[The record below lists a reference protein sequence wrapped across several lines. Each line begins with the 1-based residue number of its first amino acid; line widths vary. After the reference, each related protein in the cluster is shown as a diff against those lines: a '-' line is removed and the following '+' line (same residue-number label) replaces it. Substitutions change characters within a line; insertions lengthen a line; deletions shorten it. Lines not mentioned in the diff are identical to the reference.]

1 MVQAPKRRTLL
12 GMADEVLDPVRG
24 IDLEVLDE
32 GTTTS
37 RHPAPLLFIHGAW
50 HAAWCWENFLE
61 YFAQNG
67 YRAVA
72 VSLRGHGG
80 SAVPKRFRFCSLAD
94 YVDDV
99 GSVIAQLPAAPVLIG
114 HSMGGFIV
122 QKYLEHNDAPAAV
135 LIASASVHGSRDFA
149 QRLMRRHPWL
159 MVRNMITGDGA
170 YGFNTP
176 NIARALFYSQ
186 NTTEA
191 DVARYAALVGNESL
205 RVAFDTFRPIAGPES
220 VTTPVLVLGA
230 ELDGA
235 ITREEV
241 EATATAYGGQA
252 EIFPDMG
259 HNMMLE
265 PGWTEVAGH
274 IDAWLTARG
283 L

>member
-1 MVQAPKRRTLL
+1 
-12 GMADEVLDPVRG
+12 MADEVLDPVRG
-24 IDLEVLDE
+24 IGLEVLDA
-32 GTTTS
+32 GTITS

-50 HAAWCWENFLE
+50 HAAWCWENFLGF
-61 YFAQNG
+61 FAENG

-94 YVDDV
+94 YIDDV
-99 GSVIAQLPAAPVLIG
+99 DSVIARMPAAPVLIG

-122 QKYLEHNDAPAAV
+122 QKYLERNDAPAAV
-135 LIASASVHGSRDFA
+135 LIASASVHGSRAFA

-159 MVRNMITGDGA
+159 MVRNIFTGDGA

-176 NIARALFYSQ
+176 AVARAMFYSQ
-186 NTTEA
+186 NTTES

-205 RVAFDTFRPIAGPES
+205 RVAFDTFRPIASPES

-235 ITREEV
+235 ITRSEV
-241 EATATAYGGQA
+241 DATARAYGGQA

-265 PGWTEVAGH
+265 PAWIDVAGH
-274 IDAWLTARG
+274 IDAWLTDRG

>member
-1 MVQAPKRRTLL
+1 MVPGSRRSTLL
-12 GMADEVLDPVRG
+12 GMADEVLDPIRLAG
-24 IDLEVLDE
+24 LEVLE
-32 GTTTS
+32 AGTTTS
-37 RHPAPLLFIHGAW
+37 RHPTPLLFIHGAW
-50 HAAWCWENFLE
+50 HAAWCWENFLGF
-61 YFAQNG
+61 FAENG

-72 VSLRGHGG
+72 VSLRGHGA
-80 SAVPKRFRFCSLAD
+80 SAVPKRFRLCSLTD
-94 YVDDV
+94 YIDDV
-99 GSVIAQLPAAPVLIG
+99 ESVIAQLPVAPILVG

-122 QKYLEHNDAPAAV
+122 QKYLQRNDAAAAV
-135 LIASASVHGSRDFA
+135 LLASASVRGSRGFA

-159 MVRNMITGDGA
+159 MFRNMLTGDAA

-176 NIARALFYSQ
+176 TVARGLFYSQ
-186 NTTEA
+186 NTAES
-191 DVARYAALVGNESL
+191 DVARYAALVANESL
-205 RVAFDTFRPIAGPES
+205 RVAFDTFRPIASPES

-235 ITREEV
+235 ITRAEV
-241 EATATAYGGQA
+241 DATARAYGGQA

-265 PGWTEVAGH
+265 SGWAEVARH